1 VSEPA
6 AGWGL
11 GVLREVAQALNRDM
25 PPEGNLLAVAT
36 ILDHHLPTARVTIWR
51 RRAVGPALHP
61 VSSGGESVPLT
72 PVDTLPPPAA
82 GTLRIPILRAG
93 HRLGALDLL
102 APGDLGAAHREVA
115 EGVGELL
122 GPFLDAALL
131 SEDLADEL
139 ATRAREV
146 REQRQF
152 TNLIIDSLPVGLYVV
167 DRDYQIQVWNRKRE
181 TGTQGLQRHQ
191 VLGRRI
197 FDVLTSQPADTLR
210 AELDAVLDHGE
221 LNQEEIDVTRGGE
234 ARVYRLTRVPMR
246 LDGDEVSHVITI
258 GEDVTE
264 QRETQRRIMQSEK
277 LAAVGQLAAGV
288 MHEIN
293 NPLATIGACVAAIDA
308 RVGSSAGAEVSEYLE
323 IIEREVERCTGIVDQ
338 LLDFSRAQPR
348 VGRAEPVALHQLLG
362 QTLFLLKHHARFK
375 RLTVEQDLADELP
388 AVVVDGERIIQAF
401 MAIMLNAADAMERGG
416 TLRIRT
422 GWTPGRQDE
431 LFTEFADSGSGIPPE
446 EMSKIFEPFFTTKP
460 PGRGTGLGLTIT
472 FGIIEEQGGRI
483 TVESEPGRGTSFRV
497 CLPVQRPESAP

>member
-1 VSEPA
+1 MSEAA

-25 PPEGNLLAVAT
+25 PPEGNLRAVAA
-36 ILDHHLPTARVTIWR
+36 ILDHYLPTTRVTIWR
-51 RRAVGPALHP
+51 RRAVGPSLHP
-61 VSSGGESVPLT
+61 VSSGTTVLP
-72 PVDTLPPPAA
+72 PVDALAMPSAD
-82 GTLRIPILRAG
+82 TLRIPIVRAG

-102 APGDLGAAHREVA
+102 APGDLAPAHREVA

-122 GPFLDAALL
+122 GPFLDAVLL

-167 DRDYQIQVWNRKRE
+167 DRNYQIQVWNRKRE

-221 LNQEEIDVTRGGE
+221 LNQEEINVTKGGE
-234 ARVYRLTRVPMR
+234 TRVYRLTRVPMR
-246 LDGDEVSHVITI
+246 LDGDGVSHVITI

-308 RVGSSAGAEVSEYLE
+308 RVGSAEGSEIAEYLE
-323 IIEREVERCTGIVDQ
+323 IIEKEVERCTGIVDQ
-338 LLDFSRAQPR
+338 LLDFSRAQPK
-348 VGRAEPVALHQLLG
+348 VGRAEPATLDQLVS

-375 RLTVEQDLADELP
+375 RLTVEQDLAVGLP
-388 AVVVDGERIIQAF
+388 PVVVDGERIIQAF
-401 MAIMLNAADAMERGG
+401 MAILLNAADAMERGG

-431 LFTEFADSGSGIPPE
+431 LFIEFADSGSGIPPE
-446 EMSKIFEPFFTTKP
+446 DMSKIFEPFFTTKP

-483 TVESEPGRGTSFRV
+483 TVESEPGRGTTFRV
-497 CLPVQRPESAP
+497 CLPAEKPEGTP